1 MSRDREL
8 VGVGGWLAF
17 FVVVIG
23 ILSPLRIVIEMVIL
37 QRDPEMPL
45 VFGDSWPMING
56 LEWALSAFQLAL
68 CFFMAW
74 RLLKMHEPQTVRLV
88 IAGLWIIGPGV
99 MLVEFLLIGALT
111 DLPVGELLAAGGGV
125 EVVRSIV
132 FATVWTAFFRMSKRV
147 ANTYHQAQGAQAAEV
162 FS

>member
-8 VGVGGWLAF
+8 VGVGGWLGL
-17 FVVVIG
+17 FVVIIA
-23 ILSPLRIVIEMVIL
+23 ILSPLRIVFEMVML
-37 QRDPEMPL
+37 QSDPEMP
-45 VFGDSWPMING
+45 VAFGFAWPTINAM
-56 LEWALSAFQLAL
+56 EWALSAFQLAL

-74 RLLKMHEPQTVRLV
+74 RLLKFREPQTVRLV

-99 MLVEFLLIGALT
+99 MLVEFLLIGALS

-132 FATVWTAFFRMSKRV
+132 FAAVWTAYFRMSKRV
-147 ANTYHQAQGAQAAEV
+147 ANTYHHARGEQAAEV

>member
-8 VGVGGWLAF
+8 VGVGGWLGF
-17 FVVVIG
+17 FVVI
-23 ILSPLRIVIEMVIL
+23 IAIISPLRIAVEMVML
-37 QRDPEMPL
+37 HNDPEMQL
-45 VFGDSWPMING
+45 VFGDAWPVINAMDWG
-56 LEWALSAFQLAL
+56 LAAFQLAL

-74 RLLKMHEPQTVRLV
+74 RLLNVHEPQTVRLV

-99 MLVEFLLIGALT
+99 MLVEFLLIGALS

-132 FATVWTAFFRMSKRV
+132 FATVWTAYFRLSKRV
-147 ANTYHQAQGAQAAEV
+147 ANTYHHARGEQAAEV